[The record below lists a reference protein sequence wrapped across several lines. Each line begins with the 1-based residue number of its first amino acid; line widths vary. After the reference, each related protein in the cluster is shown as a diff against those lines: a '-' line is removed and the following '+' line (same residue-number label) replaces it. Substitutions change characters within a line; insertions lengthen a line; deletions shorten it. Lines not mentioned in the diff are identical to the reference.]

1 MAAKAKKKVHRNPPA
16 QFVAG
21 HLKRPWHK
29 GYIKQYQ
36 ENVTNQA
43 QFLAAQ
49 DSLQR
54 RISAIRQAS
63 LTRNP
68 YI

>member
-1 MAAKAKKKVHRNPPA
+1 MAKAKKKAHHKPPA
-16 QFVAG
+16 KYVMG

-29 GYIKQYQ
+29 DYIKHHQ

-43 QFLAAQ
+43 QFLTAQ
-49 DSLQR
+49 DALQR
-54 RISAIRQAS
+54 QISAIRQAS
-63 LTRNP
+63 LTGNP

>member
-1 MAAKAKKKVHRNPPA
+1 MAKAKKAKARKPPA
-16 QFVAG
+16 KYVAG

-29 GYIKQYQ
+29 DYIKQYQ
-36 ENVTNQA
+36 ENVTSQA

-54 RISAIRQAS
+54 QISAIRQAS
-63 LTRNP
+63 LTGNP

>member
-1 MAAKAKKKVHRNPPA
+1 MRSPQAPAKV
-16 QFVAG
+16 VMG

-29 GYIKQYQ
+29 EYTKQYQ

-54 RISAIRQAS
+54 QISAIRQAS
-63 LTRNP
+63 LGGNP